1 MKRLLFATS
10 ILGALIISI
19 GVFAAQ
25 ANTEAKKTERA
36 TIRFNEPVKLLNVML
51 KGEYLFVHDEDK
63 MAKGEDCSYVYDS
76 TGKLVVSFHCIP
88 AERSKVARF
97 QVVTVAVTN
106 DMREIREYQ
115 FADSTEA
122 HQVP

>member
-10 ILGALIISI
+10 ILGALITI

-36 TIRFNEPVKLLNVML
+36 TIQFNEPVKLLNVIL

-63 MAKGEDCSYVYDS
+63 RAKGDDCSYVYDNA
-76 TGKLVVSFHCIP
+76 GKLVVSFHCIP
-88 AERSKVARF
+88 AERKKVDRF
-97 QVVTVAVTN
+97 QVVTRQVTN
-106 DMREIREYQ
+106 DLREIREFQ
-115 FADSTEA
+115 FAGSTEA